1 MEDHRK
7 PDPAI
12 KFKPDY
18 KWPEPG
24 NERNCPA
31 DPTIPWQLNE
41 DDPAYYGKPW
51 WCFKCQFQ
59 FSEEDLTQGVNCPK
73 NGTTRKAP

>member
-1 MEDHRK
+1 MEDHRTH
-7 PDPAI
+7 DPAL

-18 KWPEPG
+18 KWPELG

-59 FSEEDLTQGVNCPK
+59 FSEEDLMQGVFCP
-73 NGTTRKAP
+73 NGTDSKEP